1 MEIDKW
7 YPERGTNIFEK
18 DFLNF
23 YFLKVDISLTM
34 QDPNFKLYIFIK
46 NIAVEGTVSQIFDT
60 GPSSFYKKK
69 LEKNI
74 QQKKKKLPVFWHK
87 IKTKIYNKILRHS
100 SLETYLRYMHPKC
113 QTSKYKISWH
123 IDDQK

>member
-60 GPSSFYKKK
+60 GPSSFYKKSR
-69 LEKNI
+69 
-74 QQKKKKLPVFWHK
+74 KKYSKK
-87 IKTKIYNKILRHS
+87 
-100 SLETYLRYMHPKC
+100 
-113 QTSKYKISWH
+113 
-123 IDDQK
+123 